1 MSTESGGGKK
11 GDKNCDC
18 VLTVQGMILESVT
31 KINVIL
37 KKGQGII
44 RLNSFLNRTTWVKRR
59 LMNVTSVLNP
69 AAATPPSNS
78 YTPSFNSHTSA
89 TSFKIP

>member
-44 RLNSFLNRTTWVKRR
+44 RLNSFLNRTTWIKRR
-59 LMNVTSVLNP
+59 LMTVTSTLNP
-69 AAATPPSNS
+69 APPTPPQKKALPKNKQRSKM
-78 YTPSFNSHTSA
+78 PEH
-89 TSFKIP
+89 